1 MASEE
6 LMASLDWLAMKYCF
20 LSIYIVAFKYITYKI
35 LAYCHFYTTKNKP
48 DLEHVHLMYPSV
60 DVKSS
65 LEKSLWFFT
74 HYSWNR
80 SVYRDSGKSSLVS
93 EETTTQL

>member
-1 MASEE
+1 
-6 LMASLDWLAMKYCF
+6 MASLDWLAMKYCC
-20 LSIYIVAFKYITYKI
+20 LSIYIVAFKNITYKI

-65 LEKSLWFFT
+65 LEKSLWFLLT
-74 HYSWNR
+74 TAGIDQYI
-80 SVYRDSGKSSLVS
+80 
-93 EETTTQL
+93 ETLERAVLFQKKPPHIYNHAS